1 VAEPVYRCA
10 ELWRRRCE
18 LQPLRFID
26 RWVQPFYI

>member
-10 ELWRRRCE
+10 ELWRRHCE

-26 RWVQPFYI
+26 RWVGR